1 MFINCVAYKDGN
13 KIRDITQSEISANLA
28 DSDTFVWVALFNP
41 ESSELVE
48 LQKEFSIHSLAIED
62 VIHGNQRPKVEEYG
76 DTIYVVAHAFEKIN
90 DELEQGEVHIIVGKN
105 YVLSIRKNYSI
116 GFSDVRERC
125 EREPHFLKI
134 GSGYILY
141 SLLDTIVDRY
151 FPLIET
157 LETELEAIEESIFRH
172 HSPQENIERLY
183 LLKHKILMMHHSTIS
198 LLEAL
203 NKLHG
208 GRVPPI
214 CQDVQ
219 DYFRDINDHLVRIRQ
234 SIENI
239 RELLITA
246 IQVNLTMI
254 SLAESKVSKKLAA
267 WAAIIATPTLIA
279 GVYGMNFRH
288 MPELDHPWGYP
299 LTLIGMI
306 VIDLYL
312 YYRFKKAEWL

>member
-1 MFINCVAYKDGN
+1 MLVNCVAYKDGN
-13 KIRDITQSEISANLA
+13 KVKNISQSEISEALTTPG
-28 DSDTFVWVALFNP
+28 TFVWVALFNP
-41 ESSELVE
+41 EPSELFQ
-48 LQKEFSIHSLAIED
+48 LQKEFSIHPLAIED

-76 DTIYVVAHAFEKIN
+76 DSIYVVAHAFEKI
-90 DELEQGEVHIIVGKN
+90 EHQLERGEVHIIAGKN
-105 YVLSIRKNYSI
+105 YVLSVRKNYTV

-125 EREPHFLKI
+125 EKEPHFLKI
-134 GSGYILY
+134 GSGFILY

-151 FPLIET
+151 FPIIEA
-157 LETELEAIEESIFRH
+157 LETELETIEESIFKYNV
-172 HSPQENIERLY
+172 PQENIERLY
-183 LLKHKILMMHHSTIS
+183 LLKQKILMIHHSTIS

-234 SIENI
+234 SIENT

-312 YYRFKKAEWL
+312 FYRFKKTEWL